1 MNSISAKR
9 PLSRTEI
16 RRRIAETPIS
26 AAMIAQMLKTI
37 HKLRQENQWL
47 RSKLGC

>member
-1 MNSISAKR
+1 MHTNTHKR
-9 PLSRTEI
+9 PLSRTDI
-16 RRRIAETPIS
+16 RRRIAGIPVT

-37 HKLRQENQWL
+37 HRLQQENQCL